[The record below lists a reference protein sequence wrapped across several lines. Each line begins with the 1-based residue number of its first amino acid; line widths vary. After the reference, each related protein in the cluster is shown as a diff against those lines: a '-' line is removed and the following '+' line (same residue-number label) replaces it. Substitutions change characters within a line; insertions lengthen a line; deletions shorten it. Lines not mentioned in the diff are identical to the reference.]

1 MFKTGLSKRCR
12 ILSLSSSLPALA
24 AAAVL
29 AGCSMIP
36 IYQRPAAPVA
46 QQWPGATAP
55 DSAGAT
61 TPAADLAWQDFIGD
75 ASLRELIRLALSN
88 NLDLRVAVLN
98 IEQLRAAYQIRRAD
112 QFPTLNLAATGSR
125 QSSSNGSGG
134 ISSVYTAGLA
144 MASWEIDFFG
154 RVASLKESA
163 LAQYLA
169 TEEARNAAQTSLIA
183 AVATT
188 WLSLQTNDQLLALT
202 QRTLATRDDSLRLTK
217 LRLDNGAASA
227 LDLRQAESLTAQARA
242 TLAQQR
248 RLRAL
253 DLNALTLLVGQPLPD
268 ATVPRAG
275 PPQASTTPSG
285 LEPAAP
291 SLLEQAGTGDRG
303 EASRE
308 PRPARPRA
316 VHEVFS
322 KSGEATS
329 VGTTFREVP
338 AGLPSDLLTRRPDI
352 RQAEQ
357 QLIAANASIG
367 AARAA
372 FFPRISLT
380 ASAGTASGELSGL
393 FKSGS
398 WGWTL
403 APQALMPI
411 FDAGRNQANL
421 DSSTV
426 ARDIAVAQYQK
437 AIQIA
442 FREVADALAGR
453 ATLDEQLQAQQAQLE
468 AEADRFRLADLRYLN
483 GISSYLEL
491 LDAQRSLFAVQQA
504 VAQTRLAYLQNQ
516 VVLYK
521 ALGGGT
527 AVPSSQP

>member
-1 MFKTGLSKRCR
+1 MSNA
-12 ILSLSSSLPALA
+12 SLSERRRMPFLYALA
-24 AAAVL
+24 ALSAAAAL

-36 IYQRPAAPVA
+36 TYQRPTAPVA
-46 QQWPGATAP
+46 EQWPDLPASTSTQTSTPAP
-55 DSAGAT
+55 DLT
-61 TPAADLAWQDFIGD
+61 WQDFIGD
-75 ASLRELIRLALSN
+75 APLRELIRLALAN
-88 NLDLRVAVLN
+88 NRDLRVAVLN

-112 QFPTLNLAATGSR
+112 QFPTLSLAATGLR
-125 QSSSNGSGG
+125 QPSANGGAG
-134 ISSVYTAGLA
+134 ISSLYTAGLA

-154 RVASLKESA
+154 RIASLKESA

-169 TEEARNAAQTSLIA
+169 TDEARRAAQSSLIA
-183 AVATT
+183 AVANT
-188 WLSLQTNDQLLALT
+188 WLSLQTNDELLALT

-227 LDLRQAESLTAQARA
+227 LDFRQAESLAAAARA

-253 DLNALTLLVGQPLPD
+253 DVNALTLLVGQPLPD
-268 ATVPRAG
+268 TIVRAAG
-275 PPQASTTPSG
+275 PSQASTTPSG
-285 LEPAAP
+285 GSAP
-291 SLLEQAGTGDRG
+291 D
-303 EASRE
+303 
-308 PRPARPRA
+308 A
-316 VHEVFS
+316 V
-322 KSGEATS
+322 TS
-329 VGTTFREVP
+329 VGAIFRDVP
-338 AGLPSDLLTRRPDI
+338 AGLPSDLLNRRPDI

-380 ASAGTASGELSGL
+380 ASAGSASSELSGL
-393 FKSGS
+393 FQSGS

-403 APQALMPI
+403 APQALMTI

-421 DSSTV
+421 DSVNV
-426 ARDIAVAQYQK
+426 ARDIAVAQYEK
-437 AIQIA
+437 AIQTA

-468 AEADRFRLADLRYLN
+468 AEADRFRLADLRYRN
-483 GISSYLEL
+483 GIASYLEL

-516 VVLYK
+516 VTLYK
-521 ALGGGT
+521 ALGGGAT
-527 AVPSSQP
+527 VPAP